1 MELGRAVAAEN
12 EREKE
17 QWYRLAWFT
26 SLLLRPHLRKG
37 RSLDPQD
44 IMPKLLMSGAAGPK
58 TKAEKKRDLRALR
71 KRLNIK

>member
-1 MELGRAVAAEN
+1 M
-12 EREKE
+12 KE

-44 IMPKLLMSGAAGPK
+44 IMPKLLTSDAAGSK
-58 TKAEKKRDLRALR
+58 TKAEKKRELQALR